1 MYAKTKL
8 SFGILLVSNNILI
21 SEINEGVTLNK
32 AISDA
37 IIHFAKATFQNR
49 PFVYLTNRVNSYAVD
64 PIIYRDVS
72 QLKNLRGFAVV
83 SQTLSA
89 RNAEI
94 ERLFLNK
101 PFEIFSDLDKA
112 KSWALNTLKDNYA
125 QSLSI
130 KTK

>member
-8 SFGILLVSNNILI
+8 SFGTLLVSNNILI

-32 AISDA
+32 ELSDA
-37 IIHFAKATFQNR
+37 IIHFAKVTFQNR
-49 PFVYLTNRVNSYAVD
+49 PFIYLTNRINSYAVD

-72 QLKNLRGFAVV
+72 QIKTLRGFAVV

-89 RNAEI
+89 KNAEI

-112 KSWALNTLKDNYA
+112 KAWALKTLKEN
-125 QSLSI
+125 QSESFI
-130 KTK
+130 D

>member
-8 SFGILLVSNNILI
+8 SFGTLLVSNSILI

-32 AISDA
+32 ELSDA
-37 IIHFAKATFQNR
+37 IIHFAKVTFQNR
-49 PFVYLTNRVNSYAVD
+49 PFVYLTNRINSYAVD

-72 QLKNLRGFAVV
+72 QIKTLRGFAVV

-89 RNAEI
+89 RNSEI

-112 KSWALNTLKDNYA
+112 KAWALKTLKEN
-125 QSLSI
+125 QSKSFI
-130 KTK
+130 D